1 MKSKPL
7 KSEKDRVLK
16 DPAQL
21 WRPLLRKVP
30 NLEPPKPVK
39 KIAGP
44 SSKKQSSPSQTVTDS
59 PKKQVFRIV
68 PEQCRDNKPI
78 KENDSSSVES
88 FKIPK

>member
-16 DPAQL
+16 DSAQL

-39 KIAGP
+39 KTASP
-44 SSKKQSSPSQTVTDS
+44 SSKKLISLSQSVTDS
-59 PKKQVFRIV
+59 SKKQVFRIV
-68 PEQCRDNKPI
+68 PEQCRNNKTI
-78 KENDSSSVES
+78 KENDESSVES
-88 FKIPK
+88 FKLPK